1 MSGRFPGAGN
11 IAEFWRNLR
20 DGAESVAFFSD
31 EELRAAGID
40 AATLNDPSYVKAG
53 GTLKD
58 IELFDASFFGFNPR
72 EAEVLD
78 PQQRIFLECAWESL
92 EDAGYDPET
101 YDGMIGVYAGMS
113 MSSYLFN
120 LYSNPELVQLVG
132 DFQVA
137 LGNDKD
143 NLPTS
148 VSYKLNLKGPS
159 IAIQTAC
166 STSLVA
172 ICVACQSLLS
182 YQCDMALAGGVR
194 IALPQTSGYFHQEG
208 GIMSPDGHCRA
219 FDAAAQG
226 TVGGNGIGIVVL
238 KRLSEAL
245 ADGDHIHAVIKGAAI
260 NNDGSGKVGYTAP
273 SIKGQAQVIAMAQ
286 AVAGIEPQTITYIEA
301 HGTGTDLGDP
311 IEVAALTQAFRTGT
325 NQNNFCA
332 LGSVKTNIGHLDT
345 AAGVAGLIKTVMALK
360 HKVIPP
366 SLHFNKPNPR
376 IDFANSP
383 FYVND
388 RLSEWKTNGT
398 PRRAGINSFGIGG
411 TNSHVIVEEAPFVES
426 SESCRPEQL
435 LLLSARTSNALEA
448 ATNNLAE
455 HFKQQPDLNLA
466 DAAYTLQVGRKA
478 FDQRRVIVC
487 RDRDD
492 AINALSSL
500 DSKRVWT
507 SATEPSERP
516 VVFMFSGQGA
526 QYVNMA
532 RGLYETEPTFR
543 EHVDRCS
550 ELLIPHLGRDLR
562 EVLYPHAEKSALM
575 AAQLQQTSLA
585 QPALFVVEY
594 ALAQLWMEWGVCPQA
609 MIGHSLGEYVA
620 ACLAEVFS
628 LEEALA
634 LVAARGRLM
643 QQMPEGDML
652 ALPLAER
659 DVRLFLNGKLSLAAI
674 NGPALCVVSGPIDA
688 VRQLETELAD
698 KGLGG
703 QRLRTSHAFHSEM
716 MQPILDS
723 FIDLVRS
730 VHLRP
735 PQIPYLSNLTGRWIT
750 AEEATDPEYWASHL
764 RRTVRFSEGLEQLL
778 AEPNRI
784 LLEVGPGQTL
794 TSLARRHPAKSAGH
808 FVLSS
813 MRHQDD
819 SQSDERV
826 MLGALGQLWLS
837 GAPVNWANFNKHQTR
852 LRTPL
857 PTYPFERS
865 RYWVEQNED
874 SAPLQT
880 QHEISLER
888 KQEIADW
895 FYIPVWTRSAPPQ
908 LLQPSS
914 APLEAK
920 SRWLVFSDACGLGAQ
935 LVRRLEQEGQRV
947 TIVRAGEQFA
957 RDDEKTYSI
966 NPRERADYE
975 LLATELREQDVFPQM
990 IVHLWSVTKEEE
1002 RKDVREEIREDER
1015 EFELESFAES
1025 QSLGFYSLLFLAQTF
1040 GELSATESLRIGV
1053 VSNQVQSVTGDE
1065 ALSPSKATLLGPCA
1079 VIPEEYSRINCRS
1092 IDVVNPASGFD
1103 SDVKLADHLIAELTA
1118 ETSDK
1123 IVAYRGHHRW
1133 VQTFEAVRLNKP
1145 AQDVAPRLKEGG
1157 VYLITGGLGGIG
1169 LTIAEHLARIARAKL
1184 VLLGRSALPQ
1194 REEWERFLA
1203 LDDETNETA
1212 RKIRKVQALENLGAE
1227 VMVASADVADYG
1239 AMRDVVE
1246 RALARFGTIN
1256 GVVHSAGIA
1265 GGRMI
1270 QLQTEEI
1277 ASRVL
1282 APKAQGTLVLDAVL
1296 KDFELDFFVL
1306 CSSLS
1311 ALHGALGQADY
1322 CSANAF
1328 LDAFAHYANS
1338 RDGSQSVVSVN
1349 WDTWQEV
1356 GMAVNTIVPREMEA
1370 MRAESLKQGI
1380 KPEEGADALMRIL
1393 YTGLPQVAVSTT
1405 DLQALLEV
1413 SESATESGQDA
1424 ESSPERHAQA
1434 LHERPRLRNEYV
1446 APDSQTEQS
1455 IASIWQE
1462 LLGVEQVG
1470 ATDNFFEL
1478 GGHSLLAVQLTSRL
1492 RAAFHLE
1499 LTMRNLFDSP
1509 TIAELALII
1518 EQSRQATAEDTNQI
1532 DEMLKLVEQLSEHE
1546 IHELL
1551 GEQRESREGADY
1563 S

>member
-1 MSGRFPGAGN
+1 
-11 IAEFWRNLR
+11 
-20 DGAESVAFFSD
+20 
-31 EELRAAGID
+31 
-40 AATLNDPSYVKAG
+40 
-53 GTLKD
+53 
-58 IELFDASFFGFNPR
+58 
-72 EAEVLD
+72 
-78 PQQRIFLECAWESL
+78 
-92 EDAGYDPET
+92 
-101 YDGMIGVYAGMS
+101 
-113 MSSYLFN
+113 
-120 LYSNPELVQLVG
+120 
-132 DFQVA
+132 
-137 LGNDKD
+137 
-143 NLPTS
+143 
-148 VSYKLNLKGPS
+148 
-159 IAIQTAC
+159 
-166 STSLVA
+166 
-172 ICVACQSLLS
+172 
-182 YQCDMALAGGVR
+182 
-194 IALPQTSGYFHQEG
+194 
-208 GIMSPDGHCRA
+208 MSPDGHCRA
-219 FDAAAQG
+219 FDASAQG

-311 IEVAALTQAFRTGT
+311 IEVAALTQAFRAGT
-325 NQNNFCA
+325 NRNGFCA

-366 SLHFNKPNPR
+366 SLHFDKPNPK
-376 IDFANSP
+376 INFANSP

-411 TNSHVIVEEAPFVES
+411 TNSHVIVEEAPLVES
-426 SESCRPEQL
+426 SEDSRPEQL
-435 LLLSARTSNALEA
+435 LLLSARTISALEA
-448 ATNNLAE
+448 ATINLAE
-455 HFKQQPDLNLA
+455 HFKQQPALNLA

-478 FDQRRVIVC
+478 FDQRRVVVC

-492 AINALSSL
+492 AISALSSL

-507 SATEPSERP
+507 SAIEPSERS

-532 RGLYETEPTFR
+532 RGLYESEPTFR
-543 EHVDRCS
+543 EHVDLCA

-562 EVLYPHAEKSALM
+562 EVLYPRAEKSAEM
-575 AAQLQQTSLA
+575 AEQLQQTALA
-585 QPALFVVEY
+585 QPALFVIEY
-594 ALAQLWMEWGVCPQA
+594 ALSQLWMEWGVRPEA

-620 ACLAEVFS
+620 ACVAGVFS
-628 LEEALA
+628 LEEALS

-659 DVRLFLNGKLSLAAI
+659 DVRLFLNGKLSLAAV

-688 VRQLETELAD
+688 VRQLETELAG

-716 MQPILDS
+716 MQPILNS
-723 FIDLVRS
+723 FVDLVRS
-730 VHLRP
+730 VNLRP
-735 PQIPYLSNLTGRWIT
+735 PQIPYISNLTGRWIT
-750 AEEATDPEYWASHL
+750 AEEATDPQYWANHL
-764 RRTVRFSEGLEQLL
+764 RCTVRFSEGLEQLL

-784 LLEVGPGQTL
+784 LLEVGPGQIL
-794 TSLARRHPAKSAGH
+794 SSLARRHPAKAAGQL
-808 FVLSS
+808 VLSS

-819 SQSDERV
+819 SQSDERA

-837 GAPVNWANFNKHQTR
+837 GTTVNWRGFNKHQTR

-865 RYWVEQNED
+865 RYWVEHNED
-874 SAPLQT
+874 AASAQP
-880 QHEISLER
+880 QHEASLDR
-888 KQEIADW
+888 KQDVADW
-895 FYIPVWTRSAPPQ
+895 FYIPVWKRSAPPM
-908 LLQPSS
+908 LLQPPD
-914 APLEAK
+914 APAAK
-920 SRWLVFSDACGLGAQ
+920 SRWLVFSDACGLGEQ
-935 LVRRLEQEGQRV
+935 VVSRLDQEGHYA
-947 TIVRAGEQFA
+947 ISVRAGEQFE
-957 RDDEKTYSI
+957 RYDEKTYAI
-966 NPRERADYE
+966 NPRERLDYE
-975 LLATELREQDVFPQM
+975 RLAKELRAQDKFPQ
-990 IVHLWSVTKEEE
+990 IVAHLWSVTADNK
-1002 RKDVREEIREDER
+1002 REGKREDEGGDER
-1015 EFELESFAES
+1015 EATLESFAES

-1040 GELSATESLRIGV
+1040 GELSATESLRLGV
-1053 VSNQVQSVTGDE
+1053 VSNGVQSVTGE
-1065 ALSPSKATLLGPCA
+1065 ESLWPSKATVLGPCA
-1079 VIPEEYSRINCRS
+1079 VIPEEYSRVSCRS
-1092 IDVVNPASGFD
+1092 IDVCSPPAGFD
-1103 SDVKLADHLIAELTA
+1103 SDVRLADQLIAELTLEA
-1118 ETSDK
+1118 YDK
-1123 IVAYRGHHRW
+1123 VVAYRGRHRW

-1145 AQDVAPRLKEGG
+1145 ALDTAPRLREGG
-1157 VYLITGGLGGIG
+1157 VYLITGGMGGIG
-1169 LTIAEHLARIARAKL
+1169 LTIAEHLARSVRAKL
-1184 VLLGRSALPQ
+1184 VLVGRSPLPK
-1194 REEWERFLA
+1194 REEWEHVLA
-1203 LDDETNETA
+1203 SADERDEAA
-1212 RKIRKVQALENLGAE
+1212 RKIRKVLELENSGAE
-1227 VMVASADVADYG
+1227 VMVASADVADHD
-1239 AMRDVVE
+1239 AMRDVVKRVVE
-1246 RALARFGTIN
+1246 RFGTIN

-1270 QLQTEEI
+1270 QLQTEDV

-1282 APKAQGTLVLDAVL
+1282 APKTLGTLVLDRVL
-1296 KDFELDFFVL
+1296 KDFELDFLVL

-1311 ALHGALGQADY
+1311 ALHGALGQTDY

-1328 LDAFAHYANS
+1328 LDAFAHYANQ
-1338 RDGSQSVVSVN
+1338 RDASQRVVSVN

-1356 GMAVNTIVPREMEA
+1356 GMAVNTVVPREMEA

-1393 YTGLPQVAVSTT
+1393 RTGLPQVAVSTT

-1413 SESATESGQDA
+1413 SEPATEAVRETESG
-1424 ESSPERHAQA
+1424 PEKHAQA
-1434 LHERPRLRNEYV
+1434 LHERPRLRSQYV
-1446 APDSQTEQS
+1446 APHNQTEQS

-1470 ATDNFFEL
+1470 VDDNFFEL

-1492 RAAFHLE
+1492 RAAFNIE

-1509 TIAELALII
+1509 TIAELAQII
-1518 EQSRQATAEDTNQI
+1518 EQSRQATDEDTNQI

-1563 S
+1563 